1 MCVAFLRRGS
11 ARAAAAP
18 GHTARL
24 RARARAPRSASDTAP
39 DIRRRDP
46 PPRAHKKLQPCAK
59 FVGVTGTTLQAKS
72 EHPPS
77 ALRGRAPALA
87 GRVTATQCGS
97 GPLGTGAAGGVPP
110 PPPSTKPKPPAHAG
124 SRPSAA
130 ESGRA
135 ADRELSG
142 VWTEFEALATRHSR
156 PRPSGESV
164 HSERLRG
171 RFTISDC
178 PSCGGTHSPGVGL
191 SGTLLSTY
199 SRVGHSSQPHHICRL
214 STQPSAV
221 L

>member
-1 MCVAFLRRGS
+1 MHEGIHNNNPADDHT
-11 ARAAAAP
+11 AAAP
-18 GHTARL
+18 YGGAAR
-24 RARARAPRSASDTAP
+24 PAP
-39 DIRRRDP
+39 DKG
-46 PPRAHKKLQPCAK
+46 A
-59 FVGVTGTTLQAKS
+59 GTTTLTPTQRS
-72 EHPPS
+72 STPPS

-171 RFTISDC
+171 RFTNREC

-199 SRVGHSSQPHHICRL
+199 SRVGHSSQPHHIQSHGTC
-214 STQPSAV
+214 V
-221 L
+221 LVKTETFCVAQGCNTEHVDAIDR

>member
-1 MCVAFLRRGS
+1 MHHNNPADDHT
-11 ARAAAAP
+11 AAAP
-18 GHTARL
+18 CGGAARPAPDKGAGTTTL
-24 RARARAPRSASDTAP
+24 TPTPRSST
-39 DIRRRDP
+39 
-46 PPRAHKKLQPCAK
+46 
-59 FVGVTGTTLQAKS
+59 
-72 EHPPS
+72 PPS
-77 ALRGRAPALA
+77 ALRGRAPAFA

-110 PPPSTKPKPPAHAG
+110 PPPSPKLKPPAHAG
-124 SRPSAA
+124 SSLSAA

-171 RFTISDC
+171 RFTNREC

-199 SRVGHSSQPHHICRL
+199 SRVGHSSQPHHI
-214 STQPSAV
+214 
-221 L
+221 